1 MKKTPEELREYNRL
15 YQAKRRQD
23 PVYAQKSRDGVRKW
37 QEANREKARAATR
50 AWREKNPEKV
60 KELNKRWRALRT
72 PEALSAYDRESYRRY
87 KRALHLKNK
96 FAITEEQYDGMMAAQ
111 NHKCALCDRTDSP
124 TKRLA
129 VDHNHTT
136 GKVRALLCDRCNR
149 GIGLLDE
156 DTARLRAAADYI
168 ERHCS

>member
-1 MKKTPEELREYNRL
+1 MKKTPEERREYMRQ
-15 YQAKRRQD
+15 YMARRRQD
-23 PVYAQKSRDGVRKW
+23 PVFAQQNRDSVRKW
-37 QEANREKARAATR
+37 QEANREKSRDHSR
-50 AWREKNPEKV
+50 RWREKNPEAV
-60 KELNKRWRALRT
+60 KKHNAAWRARHT
-72 PEALSAYDRESYRRY
+72 PEELAAYDRESYRRY

-96 FAITEEQYDGMMAAQ
+96 FDITEEQYSEMLTAQ

-129 VDHNHTT
+129 VDHNHAT

-156 DTARLRAAADYI
+156 DTTRLRAAIDYL
-168 ERHCS
+168 EQYCG